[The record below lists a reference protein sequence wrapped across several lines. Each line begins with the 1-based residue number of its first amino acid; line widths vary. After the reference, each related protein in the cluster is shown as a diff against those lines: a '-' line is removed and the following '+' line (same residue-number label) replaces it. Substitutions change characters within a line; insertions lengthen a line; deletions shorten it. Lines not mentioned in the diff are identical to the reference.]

1 MIVAGAGI
9 LVNGGTALLFA
20 RGRRGDLNIRGA
32 FLHMAA
38 DAAVSL
44 DVVIAGLAI
53 LLTGWTWIDPA
64 ASLVIAVIITVSTW
78 TLLRDSVN
86 LALDTVPAGVD
97 RDAVEAYLRAL
108 PGVTHVHD
116 LHIWGLSTTDI
127 ALTVHLARPSAGPD
141 DMLLRENA
149 EQLKQRFGI
158 GHATLQVEG
167 DGAEACELAPDHV
180 V

>member
-1 MIVAGAGI
+1 
-9 LVNGGTALLFA
+9 
-20 RGRRGDLNIRGA
+20 
-32 FLHMAA
+32 MAA
-38 DAAVSL
+38 DAAAVSL
-44 DVVIAGLAI
+44 GVVIAGLAI
-53 LLTGWTWIDPA
+53 LLTGWTSIDLA
-64 ASLVIAVIITVSTW
+64 VSLAIAVLITVSTW

-116 LHIWGLSTTDI
+116 LYRSYRP
-127 ALTVHLARPSAGPD
+127 LARPSAGPD
-141 DMLLRENA
+141 DVLLREITG
-149 EQLKQRFGI
+149 QLKERFGI